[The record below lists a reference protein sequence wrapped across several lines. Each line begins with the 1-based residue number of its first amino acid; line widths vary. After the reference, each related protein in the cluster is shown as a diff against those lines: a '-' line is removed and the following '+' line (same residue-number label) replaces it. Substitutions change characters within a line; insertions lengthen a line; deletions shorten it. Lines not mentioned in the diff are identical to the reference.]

1 MNRFLFVLGSNWQL
15 SLAELDN
22 VLKYSQFKGR
32 ITDYSANVAI
42 VEFDDLHEDRL
53 YANIL
58 MELQYTL
65 GGCQKIAEIYDFI
78 DIQTV
83 QRAFPLQVEKYR
95 QVDITRKE
103 ILKVLDSSL
112 KKVFPSI
119 RRESLFFAVSI
130 YPNLYD
136 DIYYSDVLLK
146 HFLQFLNKGIMQ
158 LLKENGAKKS
168 LYYKYPQENIDAGN
182 LNPIF
187 PHHVITYG
195 LFNRDRAE
203 IIFGFTEEGCYIART
218 LTCDDPNFKKRIDE
232 ERPFKEFKSAI
243 SPKLSIILLN
253 FLNLFEQ
260 RERKTILDPFVGNGT
275 ILLFALIEDFQIFG
289 SDIDETKIKNT
300 ERNIN
305 WLLNELEEEVPYM
318 LSERIKRVDI
328 NQLSSVFSDEKFDG
342 ICTEPELGTFYKQ
355 KPYYTEVVDLIESK
369 LNPLYKATFRE
380 SFKVLAPKGRI
391 SIVSPVISTIDGG
404 DVQLNIEEIAN
415 FYKFKLIPMLDLN
428 RIVNKSN
435 RKLQFKQG
443 HVRAIFDAKKNQIV
457 KRKLYVFEKIDE
469 SS

>member
-1 MNRFLFVLGSNWQL
+1 MIRFLFVLGSNWQL

-22 VLKYSQFKGR
+22 VLKNSQFKGR
-32 ITDYSANVAI
+32 ITDYSANIAI
-42 VEFDDLHEDRL
+42 VEFDDLHDDRL
-53 YANIL
+53 YANKL
-58 MELQYTL
+58 MELQYML
-65 GGCQKIAEIYDFI
+65 GGCQKIAEIHDFI

-83 QRAFPLQVEKYR
+83 QFAFPLQIEKYK
-95 QVDITRKE
+95 QVDIRRKE
-103 ILKVLDSSL
+103 ILKVVNSSL

-136 DIYYSDVLLK
+136 DNYYSDVLLK
-146 HFLQFLNKGIMQ
+146 HFLPFLNKEIMV

-187 PHHVITYG
+187 PHHIITYG

-232 ERPFKEFKSAI
+232 ERPFKEFKSAT
-243 SPKLSIILLN
+243 SPKLSLM
-253 FLNLFEQ
+253 
-260 RERKTILDPFVGNGT
+260 
-275 ILLFALIEDFQIFG
+275 FALIEDFQIFG
-289 SDIDETKIKNT
+289 SDIDETKVKNT
-300 ERNIN
+300 ERNIS
-305 WLLNELEEEVPYM
+305 WLLNELEEEAPYM
-318 LSERIKRVDI
+318 INEIIKKVDI
-328 NQLSSVFSDEKFDG
+328 NQLSSVFNDEKFDG
-342 ICTEPELGTFYKQ
+342 ICTEPELGPFYKQ

-369 LNPLYKATFRE
+369 LNPLFKATFRE
-380 SFKVLAPKGRI
+380 GFKVLTPKGRI
-391 SIVSPVISTIDGG
+391 SIIAPVIGTIDGG
-404 DVQLNIEEIAN
+404 DVQLNVEQIAN

-435 RKLQFKQG
+435 RKLQFKQA
-443 HVRAIFDAKKNQIV
+443 HVRAILDAKKHQII

-469 SS
+469 SN

>member
-15 SLAELDN
+15 SLAEIDN
-22 VLKYSQFKGR
+22 VLKNSQFKGR
-32 ITDYSANVAI
+32 ITDYSANIAI
-42 VEFDDLHEDRL
+42 VEFDDLHDDRL
-53 YANIL
+53 YANKL
-58 MELQYTL
+58 MELQYML
-65 GGCQKIAEIYDFI
+65 GGTQKIAEIYNFI

-83 QRAFPLQVEKYR
+83 QRAFPLQIEQYR
-95 QVDITRKE
+95 QVDIKRKE
-103 ILKVLDSSL
+103 ILKVVDSSL

-119 RRESLFFAVSI
+119 ARESLFFAVSI

-136 DIYYSDVLLK
+136 DNYYSDVLLK
-146 HFLQFLNKGIMQ
+146 HFLPFLNTEIMV

-187 PHHVITYG
+187 PHHVIKYG

-203 IIFGFTEEGCYIART
+203 IIFGFTEEGCYVART

-243 SPKLSIILLN
+243 SPKLALILLN

-275 ILLFALIEDFQIFG
+275 IVMFALIEDFQVFG
-289 SDIDETKIKNT
+289 TDIDETKVKNT
-300 ERNIN
+300 ERNVN
-305 WLLNELEEEVPYM
+305 WLLNELEESVPYM
-318 LSERIKRVDI
+318 LNERIKKVDI
-328 NQLSSVFSDEKFDG
+328 NQLSSVFNEERFDG
-342 ICTEPELGTFYKQ
+342 ICTEPELGPFFKQ
-355 KPYYTEVVDLIESK
+355 KPYYTEVVDLIKSK
-369 LNPLYKATFRE
+369 LNPLFKATFRE

-391 SIVSPVISTIDGG
+391 SIITPVISTIDGG
-404 DVQLNIEEIAN
+404 DVQLNVEEMAN
-415 FYKFKLIPMLDLN
+415 FYNFKLIPMLDLN

-435 RKLQFKQG
+435 RKLQFKQA
-443 HVRAIFDAKKNQIV
+443 HVRAILDAKKNQIV
-457 KRKLYVFEKIDE
+457 KRKLYVFEKINE

>member
-1 MNRFLFVLGSNWQL
+1 MNRFLVVLGRNWQL

-32 ITDYSANVAI
+32 ITDYSANIAI
-42 VEFDDLHEDRL
+42 VEFDDLHEDKL
-53 YANIL
+53 YINKL
-58 MELQYTL
+58 MELQYIL
-65 GGCQKIAEIYDFI
+65 GGSQKIAEIYDFI
-78 DIQTV
+78 DIQTTHF
-83 QRAFPLQVEKYR
+83 AFPLKIEKYK
-95 QVDITRKE
+95 QIDFKRKE
-103 ILKVLDSSL
+103 ILKVIDSCL
-112 KKVFPSI
+112 KKVFPRI
-119 RRESLFFAVSI
+119 KNESLFFAVSI

-136 DIYYSDVLLK
+136 DNYYSEVLLK
-146 HFLQFLNKGIMQ
+146 HFLQFLNKGIMT
-158 LLKENGAKKS
+158 LLKENGAEKS

-187 PHHVITYG
+187 PHHVIKYG
-195 LFNRDRAE
+195 LFNKDRAE
-203 IIFGFTEEGCYIART
+203 IIFGFTEEGFYIART
-218 LTCDDPNFKKRIDE
+218 ITCDDPNFKKRIDE

-243 SPKLSIILLN
+243 SPKLSIIMLN

-260 RERKTILDPFVGNGT
+260 REKKTILDPFVGHGT
-275 ILLFALIEDFQIFG
+275 ILMFALIEDFQIYG
-289 SDIDETKIKNT
+289 ADIDENKVKNT
-300 ERNIN
+300 IRNLN
-305 WLLNELEEEVPYM
+305 WLLNELEESVPYM
-318 LSERIKRVDI
+318 LNERIKKVDI
-328 NQLSSVFSDEKFDG
+328 NQLSSVFNEERFDG
-342 ICTEPELGTFYKQ
+342 ICTEPELGPFFKQ

-369 LNPLYKATFRE
+369 LEPLFKATFRE

-391 SIVSPVISTIDGG
+391 SIIAPIFSTIDGG
-404 DVQLNIEEIAN
+404 DVQLNIEEMAN

-443 HVRAIFDAKKNQIV
+443 HVRAILDAKKNQIV